1 MKKKVLMIVTSHK
14 SLGATG
20 KQTGLYLSELAHP
33 YEVLEEADCEITLAS
48 PKGGVAPI
56 DPESLCT
63 EFERFAILA
72 TNTKALYTMRA
83 ENFDAFVIVGGH
95 GTMWDLAFNS
105 DINRILPRAFSLG
118 KIIAAVCHGPIALTQ
133 LKLPDGSY
141 MLKNKKVTGFTN
153 EEEFAL
159 GLTKVVPFLLEAEL
173 IKAGAIYSKKPNWAA
188 HVVVDGNLVT
198 GQNPASAKWV
208 GEAVASLLNT
218 ATQKIRAYRLHG
230 TPVTIQATRA
240 NKA

>member
-14 SLGATG
+14 SLGGTG
-20 KQTGLYLSELAHP
+20 KSTGLYLSELAHP
-33 YEVLEEADCEITLAS
+33 YEVLEEAGCEITLAS

-56 DPESLCT
+56 DPDSLCA
-63 EFERFAILA
+63 EFERFALLA

-105 DINRILPRAFSLG
+105 DINRILPRAFALG
-118 KIIAAVCHGPIALTQ
+118 KIIAAVCHGPVALTQ
-133 LKLPDGSY
+133 LKLPDGSFV
-141 MLKNKKVTGFTN
+141 LKNKKVTGFTN
-153 EEEFAL
+153 EEEFAM

-173 IKAGAIYSKKPNWAA
+173 IKAGAIFSKKPNWTA
-188 HVVVDGNLVT
+188 HVVIDGNLVT

-208 GEAVASLLNT
+208 GEAVASLLSV
-218 ATQKIRAYRLHG
+218 ADQKIRAYRLYG
-230 TPVTIQATRA
+230 TPVTIQDTGR
-240 NKA
+240 